1 MIAAAILFAAAAS
14 DPISGTWEG
23 TSLCQVKPS
32 PCHDEHVIYRV
43 TERSA
48 QHYRF
53 DAYKLVDGKE
63 LFMGTI
69 DFTFDPA
76 HGELR
81 ATIVGNRG
89 SASSRLALKANHL
102 SGSMTLADGTLYR
115 LIEVTKREAHG
126 FRRGS

>member
-1 MIAAAILFAAAAS
+1 MIAVALLLAAAAA

-43 TERSA
+43 SVTSA

-63 LFMGTI
+63 LFMGAI
-69 DFTFDPA
+69 DFIFDPA
-76 HGELR
+76 RGQLD
-81 ATIVGNRG
+81 ATIVGKRG
-89 SASSRLALKANHL
+89 SATARLALKANHL
-102 SGSMTLADGTLYR
+102 SGSMNLADGTLYR
-115 LIEVTKREAHG
+115 LIEVDKR
-126 FRRGS
+126 